1 LEKITLNAPQSRFQN
16 AHRSEEEEEEEEEE
30 IILICKSLI
39 LCHSIDLQ
47 A

>member
-1 LEKITLNAPQSRFQN
+1 MLNVLQSRFQN
-16 AHRSEEEEEEEEEE
+16 AHRSEEEEEEEEE
-30 IILICKSLI
+30 IILICKSSI

>member
-1 LEKITLNAPQSRFQN
+1 MLNALQSRFQN

-39 LCHSIDLQ
+39 LCRSIDLQ

>member
-1 LEKITLNAPQSRFQN
+1 MLNALQSRFQN

-39 LCHSIDLQ
+39 LCHSIDLR

>member
-1 LEKITLNAPQSRFQN
+1 MLNALQSRFQN
-16 AHRSEEEEEEEEEE
+16 AHRSEEEEEEEEE

-39 LCHSIDLQ
+39 ICHSIDLQ

>member
-1 LEKITLNAPQSRFQN
+1 MLNALQSRFQN
-16 AHRSEEEEEEEEEE
+16 AHRSEEEEEEEEEEE

-39 LCHSIDLQ
+39 LCHSIDLR

>member
-16 AHRSEEEEEEEEEE
+16 AHRSEEEEEEEEE